1 MLSRVCSVGL
11 LTDMSIAN
19 PPVEELF
26 AKETVKSEPAKYVED
41 DMLTVNW
48 IELTVG
54 EADVKSPDPKA
65 KM

>member
-1 MLSRVCSVGL
+1 
-11 LTDMSIAN
+11 MSIAN